1 MRTLTQLVQSAQALE
16 RQHHGVW
23 TLLARNAYRNGTQT
37 VHTPPGNAEAV
48 RPGRAVGWA
57 VAADGLTWTVQIQDL
72 PDPHIVAADLEG
84 PVNNPA

>member
-57 VAADGLTWTVQIQDL
+57 VAADGLTWTVHL
-72 PDPHIVAADLEG
+72 CETGYPGGLEL
-84 PVNNPA
+84 AFTFRFI